1 MKSIKKLFAM
11 GLALMMALSIPFS
24 VSAAELEDAPIDE
37 SRTGSLTIYK
47 YDLTNAEKD
56 GVWDEEM
63 IQNVD
68 ETELQEARS
77 LAQSY
82 NQALAPVSSYD
93 KEGISEASHNYDSLL
108 NLGGNGI
115 MGYIEIPCIQVNLPI
130 YHGTDTET
138 LERGVGHL
146 LGSSLPV
153 GGSSTHAVLSGHSGM
168 AGQKMFTDLLQMKTG
183 DIFYLHV
190 LGETLAYEVDSL
202 NTVLPHDTSLLGITD
217 GSDLCTLITCT
228 PIAVNSHRL
237 LVTGHR
243 IPFEAAKEM
252 VEEAQL
258 EDTEVESTWE
268 QEYLRGLY
276 IAIAVVLILFL
287 ICIVVALLGRNNDA

>member
-1 MKSIKKLFAM
+1 MKHKISIIVAALLIFV
-11 GLALMMALSIPFS
+11 LALGITLYPLISNYVNQKYAS
-24 VSAAELEDAPIDE
+24 
-37 SRTGSLTIYK
+37 TIYTK
-47 YDLTNAEKD
+47 Y
-56 GVWDEEM
+56 EEM

-68 ETELQEARS
+68 KTKLQEARS

-153 GGSSTHAVLSGHSGM
+153 GGSGTHAVLSGHSGL

-190 LGETLAYEVDSL
+190 LGETLAYEVASL
-202 NTVLPHDTSLLGITD
+202 FSLAASTLRSISILRSSQYGI
-217 GSDLCTLITCT
+217 
-228 PIAVNSHRL
+228 
-237 LVTGHR
+237 
-243 IPFEAAKEM
+243 
-252 VEEAQL
+252 
-258 EDTEVESTWE
+258 
-268 QEYLRGLY
+268 
-276 IAIAVVLILFL
+276 
-287 ICIVVALLGRNNDA
+287 

>member
-1 MKSIKKLFAM
+1 MKHKISIIVAALLIFV
-11 GLALMMALSIPFS
+11 LALGITLYPLISNYVNQKYAS
-24 VSAAELEDAPIDE
+24 
-37 SRTGSLTIYK
+37 TIYTK
-47 YDLTNAEKD
+47 Y
-56 GVWDEEM
+56 EEM

-168 AGQKMFTDLLQMKTG
+168 AAAGGSAGRGRCRRGEERCTGRDGPEQRVGQRRRCGPQPEDPARG
-183 DIFYLHV
+183 
-190 LGETLAYEVDSL
+190 
-202 NTVLPHDTSLLGITD
+202 
-217 GSDLCTLITCT
+217 
-228 PIAVNSHRL
+228 HRL
-237 LVTGHR
+237 GKLQG
-243 IPFEAAKEM
+243 
-252 VEEAQL
+252 
-258 EDTEVESTWE
+258 
-268 QEYLRGLY
+268 
-276 IAIAVVLILFL
+276 
-287 ICIVVALLGRNNDA
+287 

>member
-1 MKSIKKLFAM
+1 MSTKSTPLKFRQHIRSLSGRQMILFYRRQSSGAIAYN
-11 GLALMMALSIPFS
+11 LAITPGTANAYSEDALL
-24 VSAAELEDAPIDE
+24 SAAE
-37 SRTGSLTIYK
+37 
-47 YDLTNAEKD
+47 N
-56 GVWDEEM
+56 
-63 IQNVD
+63 
-68 ETELQEARS
+68 
-77 LAQSY
+77 Y
-82 NQALAPVSSYD
+82 NSQLDIA
-93 KEGISEASHNYDSLL
+93 
-108 NLGGNGI
+108 GNGI
-115 MGYIEIPCIQVNLPI
+115 IGYVIIPKIQVNLPI
-130 YHGTDTET
+130 YHGTDAEV
-138 LERGVGHL
+138 LDRGVGHL

-252 VEEAQL
+252 VEEAQQ

-268 QEYLRGLY
+268 QEYLKGLY
-276 IAIAVVLILFL
+276 IAIAIVLILFL